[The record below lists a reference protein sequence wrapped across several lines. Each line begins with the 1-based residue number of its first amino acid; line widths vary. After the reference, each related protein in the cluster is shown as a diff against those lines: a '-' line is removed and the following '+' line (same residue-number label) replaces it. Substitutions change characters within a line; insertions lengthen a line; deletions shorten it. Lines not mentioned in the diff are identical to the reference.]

1 MPLSPQ
7 TESNPRMRLRVAMSV
22 TNLSYGQYLK
32 AGGLALFLTCIWF
45 GSSSGRQEPPNAIPI
60 VRFDKTRFALGED
73 IFFWEGVEQTSRA
86 PIPKQYQSS
95 CRRSITLPDGTQ
107 KTENVG
113 WPMDGPPNSGWLGGA
128 DLSKEIVKLGRY
140 AIVFEFA
147 GQKTAPAFFFVEDAP
162 ILEQIKTEF
171 VFPKLVG
178 DPAVLHIHL
187 PTTEKVTLIVNN
199 NSSQTLRFPRL
210 GGNGPLVSVSIK
222 RIDGSYANDFFY
234 PDNELSGKNQG
245 GIGSIGF
252 DTFTWE
258 IAKKV
263 PTITV
268 RAGETYRQELSL
280 QAAFD
285 EGQKSLSFSPGEYR
299 VTFSTELPILI
310 GEKNG
315 PWADLSPVRL
325 PANTTAMCV
334 LTR

>member
-1 MPLSPQ
+1 
-7 TESNPRMRLRVAMSV
+7 MSV
-22 TNLSYGQYLK
+22 TNLSCGQYLK
-32 AGGLALFLTCIWF
+32 LGGLVLFLTCICF
-45 GSSSGRQEPPNAIPI
+45 GSSSGRQEPPNAVPI
-60 VRFDKTRFALGED
+60 VRLDKTRFALGED

-86 PIPKQYQSS
+86 PIPKQYQNS
-95 CRRSITLPDGTQ
+95 CRLSITLPDGTQ

-113 WPMDGPPNSGWLGGA
+113 WPLDGPPNSGWLGGA
-128 DLSKEIVKLGRY
+128 GLSKEIVKLGRY
-140 AIVFEFA
+140 TIVFEFA
-147 GQKTAPAFFFVEDAP
+147 GQRTAPAFLFVEDAP
-162 ILEQIKTEF
+162 ILKQIKTEF

-178 DPAVLHIHL
+178 DASVLHLHL
-187 PTTEKVTLIVNN
+187 PTKEKVTLIVNN
-199 NSSQTLRFPRL
+199 DSNQTLRFPRL

-234 PDNELSGKNQG
+234 PDNELTGKNQG

-252 DTFTWE
+252 DVFTWE
-258 IAKKV
+258 IAMKV

-285 EGQKSLSFSPGEYR
+285 EGQKHLSFNPGQYS
-299 VTFSTELPILI
+299 VAFSTNLPILI

-315 PWADLSPVRL
+315 LWAELSPVRL
-325 PANTTAMCV
+325 PANTTATCV

>member
-1 MPLSPQ
+1 L
-7 TESNPRMRLRVAMSV
+7 
-22 TNLSYGQYLK
+22 
-32 AGGLALFLTCIWF
+32 
-45 GSSSGRQEPPNAIPI
+45 
-60 VRFDKTRFALGED
+60 DKTRFLLGED

-86 PIPKQYQSS
+86 PIPKQYQNS

-107 KTENVG
+107 KKENVS
-113 WPMDGPPNSGWLGGA
+113 WPSDGPPNSGWSGGA
-128 DLSKEIVKLGRY
+128 GLSKEIVTPGRY

-147 GQKTAPAFFFVEDAP
+147 GQKTAPVFFFVEDAP
-162 ILEQIKTEF
+162 ILKQIKTEF
-171 VFPKLVG
+171 VFSKLFG

-187 PTTEKVTLIVNN
+187 PTTEKVTLIVDN
-199 NSSQTLRFPRL
+199 NSNQTLRFPRP

-222 RIDGSYANDFFY
+222 RTDGSYANDFFY

-252 DTFTWE
+252 DVFTWE
-258 IAKKV
+258 IAEKV
-263 PTITV
+263 PTITL

-285 EGQKSLSFSPGEYR
+285 EGQESLPFKPGEYS

-315 PWADLSPVRL
+315 LWAELSPVRL
-325 PANTTAMCV
+325 PVIMTATCV
-334 LTR
+334 ITR